1 MDSLQYAVTRAI
13 RVLLALAWALG
24 GTACGLSGMPGSG
37 GRAATGAVL
46 GEPADPP
53 VAPPRVLDDFATL
66 GGWRAL
72 PSDGVSLELA
82 ADSGYA
88 GRGMRMDVDFHG
100 GGGYAIARKTFDIGL
115 PENYEFS
122 FWIRGDLG
130 PNDLEFKL
138 IDASGDNVWWRN
150 QRLFEFPR
158 DWRKVTIRK
167 RHIEFAWGPIGGG
180 EMRNVAAIE
189 IVATAGSGGRGSV
202 WIDELT
208 FTPLPPERPYTL
220 TPAVSA
226 TSERRRGGAER
237 ALDADASTA
246 WRSAAGGSQSLTLD
260 FLRRRSLGGLVI
272 RWADGEHARDYTI
285 DISDDG
291 TTWMTRHRVRGG
303 TGGSDHLWLP
313 ETDARFLRVAMTR
326 PAAQRYGIATLD
338 VKPLEWAPTRNDFF
352 FRVAE
357 DAPTGTFPRFW
368 SREQSYWT
376 VVGVDGGEHEGLL
389 SEDGALEIGKSQA
402 SIEPFLHVNGR
413 LVTWN
418 DVQATQS
425 LERSS
430 LPIPSVRWDAQP
442 FSLTVTAF
450 ATGEP
455 GVETVHARYR
465 VENRS
470 AARATGTLYLAIRPF
485 QVNPPWQFLNT
496 QGGAAVVRVLSYDG
510 RVVQLN
516 AGDRRIVP
524 VTAPTGVGMAA
535 FEHGDITEYLR
546 AGDLPN
552 YSALVD
558 DFGAASGAL
567 AYAIALAPG
576 EARDIW
582 VDVPF
587 QRDAPVGAPG
597 LADAAARAHGEA
609 RLAQAIEAWSAKL
622 GRVAIELP
630 PSAQHVATTLE
641 STLGYILINRDG
653 PRIQPGSR
661 SYERSWIRDG
671 ALTSAALLRLGHPE
685 PVREF
690 IEWFAPFQYPS
701 GKVPC
706 CVDHRGA
713 DPVPEHDSHGQLIYL
728 IAEYYR
734 YTGDRA
740 LVQRMWPRIAGA
752 VAYIDSLRRQRMTDE
767 YRFEKPAFFGMV
779 PESISHEGYSAKPMH
794 SYWDAFFVLRGLKD
808 AAWLASE
815 LGRDQDRTRIARMR
829 DGFRRDL
836 LESFRLAMQQHGIAF
851 LPGSV
856 ELGDFD
862 ATSTTIG
869 IAPGGELTRL
879 PAEAVEHTFQRYLDS
894 TAARFAGATSWD
906 AYTPYELRTVG
917 TFVRLGRKDDAHR
930 LLDWFFRD
938 QRPRG
943 WNHWAEV
950 VWRELREPK
959 FIGDMPHTWVG
970 SDYIRSVMDMF
981 VYEREHDEALV
992 VGAGIPAAWAR
1003 EGRGVAVRN
1012 VPTYHGRLGY
1022 TLRASESEATY
1033 ELTGEISVPF
1043 GGIVVRSP
1051 LDGAIREALVDGRP
1065 AERNAEGE
1073 IVVHAVPARI
1083 VLRH

>member
-1 MDSLQYAVTRAI
+1 M
-13 RVLLALAWALG
+13 LAML
-24 GTACGLSGMPGSG
+24 ACGGSAQ
-37 GRAATGAVL
+37 RSAPAVQAV
-46 GEPADPP
+46 ADPM
-53 VAPPRVLDDFATL
+53 VAPPRVLDDFSTL
-66 GGWRAL
+66 GGWRAM
-72 PSDGVSLELA
+72 PSDGVSLDLV
-82 ADSGYA
+82 ADSGRTGGA
-88 GRGMRMDVDFHG
+88 MRMDVDFRG

-122 FWIRGDLG
+122 FWIRGTLG

-138 IDASGDNVWWRN
+138 VDASGDNVWWRN
-150 QRLFEFPR
+150 QRMFEFTR
-158 DWRKVTIRK
+158 EWRKVTIRK

-202 WIDELT
+202 WIDDLV

-220 TPAVSA
+220 TPVVTASSARWRHDAQRAIDADSA
-226 TSERRRGGAER
+226 TTWESAGSGAE
-237 ALDADASTA
+237 
-246 WRSAAGGSQSLTLD
+246 SLTFD
-260 FLRRRSLGGLVI
+260 FLRRRPLGGLVI
-272 RWADGEHARDYTI
+272 QWAPGAHARDYAI

-291 TTWMTRHRVRGG
+291 AQWETRYSVRGG
-303 TGGSDHLWLP
+303 TGGRDHLWLP
-313 ETDARFLRVAMTR
+313 ETDARFLRVSLRRGAGE
-326 PAAQRYGIATLD
+326 RYGIVTLD
-338 VKPLEWAPTRNDFF
+338 VKPLDWAATRNDFF
-352 FRVAE
+352 MRVAE
-357 DAPTGTFPRFW
+357 DAPRGSFPRYL

-376 VVGVDGGEHEGLL
+376 VVGVDGGDHEGLL
-389 SEDGALEIGKSQA
+389 SEDGALEIGKSQL
-402 SIEPFLHVNGR
+402 SIEPFLDVGGR
-413 LVTWN
+413 LVTWS
-418 DVQATQS
+418 DVQASQS
-425 LERSS
+425 LERGS

-442 FSLTVTAF
+442 LLLTITAL
-450 ATGEP
+450 ATGER
-455 GVETVHARYR
+455 GAETMHARYR
-465 VENRS
+465 VENRGAS
-470 AARATGTLYLAIRPF
+470 PVSGTLYLAIRPF
-485 QVNPPWQFLNT
+485 QANPPWQFLNT
-496 QGGAAVVRVLSYDG
+496 QGGTANVRVLSYDG
-510 RVVQLN
+510 RIVQVN

-524 VTAPTGVGMAA
+524 ITAPAAAGMAA

-567 AYAIALAPG
+567 AYPVSLAPG
-576 EARDIW
+576 EARDVWLDI
-582 VDVPF
+582 PF
-587 QRDAPVGAPG
+587 QREAPTGTPGQSDAPATTY
-597 LADAAARAHGEA
+597 GEA
-609 RLAQAIEAWSAKL
+609 RLASAIESWSETI

-630 PSAQHVATTLE
+630 PSAQRVANTLE
-641 STLGYILINRDG
+641 STLAYILINRDG

-671 ALTSAALLRLGHPE
+671 SLTSAALLRLGNPE

-690 IEWFAPFQYPS
+690 IEWFAPFQYPN

-740 LVQRMWPRIAGA
+740 LVQRMWPHVAGA
-752 VAYIDSLRRQRMTDE
+752 VAYIDSLRQQRMTDE
-767 YRFEKPAFFGMV
+767 YRFEKKAFFGMV

-808 AAWLASE
+808 ATWLASE
-815 LGRDQDRTRIARMR
+815 LGRDQDRRRIARMR

-836 LESFRLAMQQHGIAF
+836 LESFRLTMEQHGIAY

-862 ATSTTIG
+862 ATSTTVG

-879 PAEAVEHTFQRYLDS
+879 PREAVEHTFQRYLDS
-894 TAARFAGATSWD
+894 TAARFAGSTSWE

-917 TFVRLGRKDDAHR
+917 TFVRLGRKADAHR

-938 QRPRG
+938 QRPQG

-950 VWRELREPK
+950 VWRDVREPR

-981 VYEREHDEALV
+981 VYEREQDEALV
-992 VGAGIPAAWAR
+992 IGAGIPAAWAR
-1003 EGRGVAVRN
+1003 EGNGVAIRN
-1012 VPTYHGRLGY
+1012 VPTYYGRLSY
-1022 TLRASESEATY
+1022 TVRATETEATY
-1033 ELTGEISVPF
+1033 ELSGDVVVPF
-1043 GGIVVRSP
+1043 GGIVIKSP
-1051 LDGAIREALVDGRP
+1051 LDGAIREALVDGRD
-1065 AERNAEGE
+1065 AERNSEGD
-1073 IVVHAVPARI
+1073 IVVHAVPARV